1 MSEIRFK
8 KSPQKPKNHLLLFY
22 LSPNIAPPLLPVAVV
37 QNQNVIQKF
46 PKKGPIV
53 GRVDHATQHLRSRAG
68 PLRVRDAVL
77 ALAAVGSA
85 LFTGGADRAIKHW
98 SVLKDTHSTH
108 SASAALALSSVWAG
122 GAYTG
127 T

>member
-1 MSEIRFK
+1 MTHIVKHFVMIL
-8 KSPQKPKNHLLLFY
+8 Q
-22 LSPNIAPPLLPVAVV
+22 NIAPPLLPVAVV